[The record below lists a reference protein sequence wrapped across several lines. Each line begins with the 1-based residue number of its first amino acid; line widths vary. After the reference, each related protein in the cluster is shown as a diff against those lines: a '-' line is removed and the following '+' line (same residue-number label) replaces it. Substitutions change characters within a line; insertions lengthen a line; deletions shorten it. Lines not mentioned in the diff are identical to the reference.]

1 MGESYQLSKITNH
14 SAKWGKRKCL
24 FGSQKAWAWVQM
36 RPTTLAPGPA
46 TLHGVALWLLTMLPF
61 LPCSLYTKCLPWS
74 VFTVPTICQS
84 QCGHHGWHTC
94 WGFHMLSAW
103 HILITTHPPLLR
115 SSLYPES
122 PMPILSK
129 IPAFYSFLLT
139 IPTLNIPVMW
149 SPACSVTQKLLCSLH
164 LSCMLCGAPAQE
176 ASLLAPQTEGMC
188 LPGDST
194 GEIRGLTAERG
205 SAKTEGEERNRETER
220 WHEREWKTQ
229 GPREN
234 KNETVEQHTLTG
246 GHNIRA
252 QNITSHKS
260 SHVWSQRF

>member
-1 MGESYQLSKITNH
+1 MSLWISESLGLSPDATNNL
-14 SAKWGKRKCL
+14 G
-24 FGSQKAWAWVQM
+24 
-36 RPTTLAPGPA
+36 
-46 TLHGVALWLLTMLPF
+46 
-61 LPCSLYTKCLPWS
+61 PWS
-74 VFTVPTICQS
+74 CHAAWGRTVTANNATIPAMLTVHKMSAMICIH
-84 QCGHHGWHTC
+84 CAHHLPVPVWSPWLTY
-94 WGFHMLSAW
+94 MLRFPHALCLTYT
-103 HILITTHPPLLR
+103 HNHPPLLR

-129 IPAFYSFLLT
+129 IPAMSFLLT
-139 IPTLNIPVMW
+139 IPTLNIPVMR

-220 WHEREWKTQ
+220 WHERE
-229 GPREN
+229 
-234 KNETVEQHTLTG
+234 
-246 GHNIRA
+246 
-252 QNITSHKS
+252 
-260 SHVWSQRF
+260 